1 MKLSVVICTY
11 NPDLKI
17 LSMVLKS
24 LQEQSI
30 PMSDWRLIIVDNK
43 SKYTLKEH
51 VDLSWHPNHLIIR
64 EEKIGLLNARIT
76 GYNLSEESLIVFVDD
91 DNQLKKDYLE
101 VALKFHRN
109 YPQVGS
115 FGGKSLPIYET
126 APPQWFHKAGI
137 SLGCQDHGES
147 LIMSEYHLVDFTIT
161 EYPFFAPIGTG
172 MAVTKPAM
180 RTYINDIK
188 DNKERLKLGRSGDS
202 LYSGEDN
209 DMNLTF
215 IKKGFEIA
223 YVPEL
228 VVNHII
234 PEKRIRVDY
243 LSHMSYNSSRSWIKL
258 LYSHQLHSLKPIPK
272 WTVPL
277 RKVKAWIVYEAWKSS
292 LNYIRWRGACG
303 TFEALSQ
310 LHE

>member
-1 MKLSVVICTY
+1 VKLAVVICTY

-17 LSMVLKS
+17 LSMVFKS
-24 LQEQSI
+24 LQEQTI
-30 PMSDWRLIIVDNK
+30 AMCDWRLIIVDNK
-43 SKYTLKEH
+43 STFTLKDH
-51 VDLSWHPNHLIIR
+51 IDLSWHPDHLIVR
-64 EEKIGLLNARIT
+64 ENKVGLLNARIT
-76 GYNLSEESLIVFVDD
+76 GYKLAEDELIIFVDD
-91 DNQLKKDYLE
+91 DNQLQKDYLKI
-101 VALKFHRN
+101 ALDFHLKH
-109 YPQVGS
+109 PQIGS
-115 FGGKSLPIYET
+115 FGGKSLPVYEKT
-126 APPQWFHKAGI
+126 PPQWFHKAGI

-147 LIMSEYHLVDFTIT
+147 LIISEYHLVDFTII

-172 MAVTKPAM
+172 MVVTKAAM

-188 DNKERLKLGRSGDS
+188 GNKERLRLGRSGDS

-234 PEKRIRVDY
+234 PKKRIKVDY
-243 LSHMSYNSSRSWIKL
+243 LSRMSYNSSKSWTKL
-258 LYSHQLHSLKPIPK
+258 LYSHQLHSLKAIPK

-277 RKVKAWIVYEAWKSS
+277 RKAKAWIVYEAWKSP

>member
-1 MKLSVVICTY
+1 VKLSVVICTY

-17 LSMVLKS
+17 LSMVFKS
-24 LQEQSI
+24 LQEQTISI
-30 PMSDWRLIIVDNK
+30 GDWRLIVVDNN
-43 SKYTLKEH
+43 SNLMLKDH
-51 VDLSWHPNHLIIR
+51 IDLSWHPNHLIIR
-64 EEKIGLLNARIT
+64 EEKLGLLNARIT
-76 GYNLSEESLIVFVDD
+76 GYNLSEESLIIFVDD
-91 DNQLKKDYLE
+91 DNRLKNNYLE
-101 VALKFHRN
+101 VALEFHRN
-109 YPQVGS
+109 HPRVGS
-115 FGGKSLPIYET
+115 FGGKSLPVYEKP
-126 APPQWFHKAGI
+126 PPQWFHKTGI
-137 SLGCQDHGES
+137 SLGCQDHGEHS
-147 LIMSEYHLVDFTIT
+147 ILSEYHLVDFTIT

-180 RTYINDIK
+180 RTYINDIEG
-188 DNKERLKLGRSGDS
+188 NKERLGLGRSGDS

-228 VVNHII
+228 VVNHVI
-234 PEKRIRVDY
+234 PEKRLRADY
-243 LSHMSYNSSRSWIKL
+243 LSRMSYNSSKSWIKL
-258 LYSHQLHSLKPIPK
+258 LHSHQLHSLKAIPR

-277 RKVKAWIVYEAWKSS
+277 RKAKAWVIYAAWKSP
-292 LNYIRWRGACG
+292 LNYTRWRGACG